1 MFPTNNGMRRVKSAF
16 AALARFTAG
25 HRLGASLTIVTLLL
39 AGSIVP
45 LVGQSS
51 RERGEGKYEHDSAEQ
66 IRKRSE
72 WFFHQRAFPLGH
84 IPAGARMKAFQQME
98 QMRRTKGVF
107 MNRFAAAASEWSIG
121 QSITPNAST
130 WTSIG
135 PEPTA
140 SSFFGNVSGRVT
152 ALAVDPCDSSGNT
165 IYAGAAQGG
174 VWKSTNGG
182 TNWTPLTDSQ
192 LSISSGSLAVDPVP
206 GDCTGGHTGAIY
218 YGTGEEN
225 FAFDSFYGAGVL
237 ISRDGGA
244 TWTKDNTFVN
254 VTSGT
259 PSVITPESA
268 TAAGPF
274 IGAISVD
281 PATSG
286 ASQVLLAAVQGI
298 SNQAHSGIWRSTD
311 GGADWTLIPATS
323 YSPALPA
330 QFDFGTGVAFD
341 PNDPTGNTAY
351 AALGIPFC
359 TGANNTCD
367 QSGSPELDNGVYK
380 STDGGITWTLLSSLD
395 TAVTNAGLAVSN
407 YGRIT
412 IAVGPSSNNLPTG
425 TELVVSIANI
435 APATSTN
442 AGSSADLLGIFKST
456 NGGQTFSPVT
466 TPAPFCNDQ
475 CFYDMAVAISPANAN
490 VIFLGGGPA
499 ATGKDANGNSV
510 SPVCGQFLSDQGI
523 STVIESADGGTS
535 WTDVSCDNASGT
547 FIHVDTHAFAFAP
560 GGTIYTGNDGG
571 VWSSANVISTSPGGQ
586 TWSNLNNSLSLTQ
599 FYPGNSIHPSNPEI
613 GFAGAQDNGMQMFTG
628 QLGWTDTNSCGDG
641 GWTAIDPSTPSTVY
655 TTCEA
660 IGQLGTLL
668 KNQEDGTGVQF
679 GANWIALDTP
689 AIDGDNTDFVPPLVL
704 DPTTPQNVY
713 FGTDRVWQ
721 STNGGL
727 SWTAISTTLPSLP
740 SSSGATC
747 GGGICVITTLAVA
760 PNSSNTIYVGADTGQ
775 IFDSTNATGAVPTFN
790 EIDQSN
796 MPGRTVTQIAV
807 GPTNSQIA
815 FATFS
820 GFSSCPASGS
830 TPACDGLGHVFMTL
844 NGGGAWTN
852 IDGNLPDTP
861 VNDIV
866 IDPNDLTEQT
876 LYVATDVGVFVTTT
890 GGTSWSELAT
900 GLPHV
905 ECTSLKLNNTARVL
919 RVGTHGRG
927 DWDLQLPGLPAS
939 ALTGISP
946 TSTTAGAAGFTLTL
960 NGVGLP
966 SNPTVNF
973 GSTALSSSGSGS
985 QITVTVPAAAVA
997 GSGVVPVSVVGA
1009 QNSLSFSVEGPV
1021 PTLSTI
1027 SPTTATATGS
1037 ITLTVTGTNFNPN
1050 SEVIWTPNSTGVNNG
1065 VSTALP
1071 QLPGGTSTSFSVTV
1085 PASLLTSSLA
1095 RTIPLAPGAPKPRG
1109 PGAFWLLAAFCA
1121 AILGILML
1129 AAVPHKRR
1137 LVFGTTLTTVLV
1149 LLLIGGCGGVGSSSN
1164 PPPLP
1169 PPPGNSVTV
1178 VVNAYNPA
1186 PGGGLSATAGKITVS
1201 Q

>member
-1 MFPTNNGMRRVKSAF
+1 VFPTNNGMHRVKSAF
-16 AALARFTAG
+16 AAIVRFAAG
-25 HRLGASLTIVTLLL
+25 HRLGASLTVIALLL

-45 LVGQSS
+45 LVGQSD
-51 RERGEGKYEHDSAEQ
+51 RERGEGKYEHDSAAQ
-66 IRKRSE
+66 IRKRAD

-84 IPAGARMKAFQQME
+84 IPAGARMKAFQQVE
-98 QMRRTKGVF
+98 QMRRTNGVF
-107 MNRFAAAASEWSIG
+107 MNRLAATASERSIR
-121 QSITPNAST
+121 QSITLNSST

-135 PEPTA
+135 PQPTA
-140 SSFFGNVSGRVT
+140 SGFFGPVSGRVT
-152 ALAVDPCDSSGNT
+152 ALAVDPCDSSGKT

-174 VWKSTNGG
+174 VWKSTDGG

-192 LSISSGSLAVDPVP
+192 LSISTGSLALDPVLT
-206 GDCTGGHTGAIY
+206 DCSGGHTGAIY

-259 PSVITPESA
+259 PSVITPQSA
-268 TAAGPF
+268 SAAGPF

-298 SNQAHSGIWRSTD
+298 STQAHSGIWRSTD
-311 GGADWTLIPATS
+311 GGADWTLTPATS

-341 PNDPTGNTAY
+341 PNDATGKTAY

-395 TAVTNAGLAVSN
+395 TAVTNAGLAVTD

-412 IAVGPSSNNLPTG
+412 IAVGPSPTANDPTH

-435 APATSTN
+435 A
-442 AGSSADLLGIFKST
+442 GSSSDLLGVFKST
-456 NGGQTFSPVT
+456 DGGNSFAIVNP
-466 TPAPFCNDQ
+466 PAFCDHQ
-475 CFYDMAVAISPANAN
+475 CFYDMAVGISPANAN

-499 ATGKDANGNSV
+499 ASGRDSNGNSV
-510 SPVCGQFLSDQGI
+510 SPQCGNFGQDQGI
-523 STVIESADGGTS
+523 STVIESIDGGQT
-535 WTDVSCDNASGT
+535 WADASCDNASGI

-560 GGTIYTGNDGG
+560 SGVVYTGNDGG
-571 VWSSANVISTSPGGQ
+571 VWGSANVISTPGGQ
-586 TWSNLNNSLSLTQ
+586 TWSDLNNSLSLTQ
-599 FYPGNSIHPSNPEI
+599 FYPGNSIHPSNPQI

-628 QLGWTDTNSCGDG
+628 QLGWSDTNSCGDG
-641 GWTAIDPSTPSTVY
+641 AWTAIDPSTPSTVY

-660 IGQLGTLL
+660 IGQIGTIL
-668 KNQEDGTGVQF
+668 KNQEDGTGAQF

-689 AIDGDNTDFVPPLVL
+689 AMDGDNTNFIPPMVV
-704 DPTTPQNVY
+704 DSFTPQNVY

-727 SWTAISTTLPSLP
+727 SWTAISPPLP
-740 SSSGATC
+740 SSTSFTC
-747 GGGICVITTLAVA
+747 GGGICVITTLSVA
-760 PNSSNTIYVGADTGQ
+760 PNDSNTIYIGADTGQ

-796 MPGRTVTQIAV
+796 MPGRTVTQVVASP
-807 GPTNSQIA
+807 GNAKIA

-820 GFSSCPASGS
+820 GFSSCSG
-830 TPACDGLGHVFMTL
+830 CDGLGHVFMTL

-866 IDPNDLTEQT
+866 VDPNDLTDAT
-876 LYVATDVGVFVTTT
+876 LYVATDVGVFETTT
-890 GGTSWSELAT
+890 SGASWSELAT

-927 DWDLQLPGLPAS
+927 DWDLQLPGLPS
-939 ALTGISP
+939 FALTGISP
-946 TSTTAGAAGFTLTL
+946 TSTPVNVGVAPLTVNGNGFTNTSVVNFNGTALATSFVSANQLTAIVPSSAVASSSVAPVTVV
-960 NGVGLP
+960 NGAST
-966 SNPTVNF
+966 SNPLNF
-973 GSTALSSSGSGS
+973 S
-985 QITVTVPAAAVA
+985 I
-997 GSGVVPVSVVGA
+997 
-1009 QNSLSFSVEGPV
+1009 EGPV

-1027 SPTTATATGS
+1027 SPTTATATAS
-1037 ITLTVTGTNFNPN
+1037 ITLTVTGANFNPN
-1050 SEVIWTPNSTGVNNG
+1050 SEVIWTPSSTGVNNG

-1095 RTIPLAPGAPKPRG
+1095 RTIPVGPGAPKSKG

-1121 AILGILML
+1121 AILGILMFV
-1129 AAVPHKRR
+1129 AVPRKRR

-1149 LLLIGGCGGVGSSSN
+1149 LLLIGGCGGGSN
-1164 PPPLP
+1164 NTTPPP
-1169 PPPGNSVTV
+1169 PPPGNSVNV

-1186 PGGGLSATAGKITVS
+1186 PGGGLSTATGTITVS

>member
-25 HRLGASLTIVTLLL
+25 HRMGASLTIVTLLL

-84 IPAGARMKAFQQME
+84 IPAGARMKAFQQVE

-107 MNRFAAAASEWSIG
+107 MNRFAAAASERSIG

-367 QSGSPELDNGVYK
+367 QSASPELDNGVYK

-412 IAVGPSSNNLPTG
+412 IAVGPSAAPNDPAK
-425 TELVVSIANI
+425 TELVISIANI
-435 APATSTN
+435 APATSTTP
-442 AGSSADLLGIFKST
+442 GSSADLLGIFKST
-456 NGGQTFSPVT
+456 DGGQTFAPIT
-466 TPAPFCNDQ
+466 TAAPFCNDQ
-475 CFYDMAVAISPANAN
+475 CFYDMAVGISPANAN

-499 ATGKDANGNSV
+499 ATGRDANGNSV
-510 SPVCGQFLSDQGI
+510 SPVCGQFLSDHGI

-535 WTDVSCDNASGT
+535 WTDVSCDSASGT

-560 GGTIYTGNDGG
+560 GGTVYTGNDGG

-599 FYPGNSIHPSNPEI
+599 FYPGNSIDPSNPQI

-660 IGQLGTLL
+660 IGQAGTLL

-790 EIDQSN
+790 EIDQPN
-796 MPGRTVTQIAV
+796 MPAPTANRLGRTVTQIAV

-830 TPACDGLGHVFMTL
+830 TPACDGLGHVFKTL
-844 NGGGAWTN
+844 NGGGLWTN

-866 IDPNDLTEQT
+866 IDPNDLTDAT

-890 GGTSWSELAT
+890 GGVSWSELAT

-905 ECTSLKLNNTARVL
+905 ECTSLKLNNTARLL

-997 GSGVVPVSVVGA
+997 
-1009 QNSLSFSVEGPV
+1009 
-1021 PTLSTI
+1021 
-1027 SPTTATATGS
+1027 
-1037 ITLTVTGTNFNPN
+1037 
-1050 SEVIWTPNSTGVNNG
+1050 
-1065 VSTALP
+1065 
-1071 QLPGGTSTSFSVTV
+1071 
-1085 PASLLTSSLA
+1085 
-1095 RTIPLAPGAPKPRG
+1095 
-1109 PGAFWLLAAFCA
+1109 
-1121 AILGILML
+1121 
-1129 AAVPHKRR
+1129 
-1137 LVFGTTLTTVLV
+1137 
-1149 LLLIGGCGGVGSSSN
+1149 
-1164 PPPLP
+1164 
-1169 PPPGNSVTV
+1169 
-1178 VVNAYNPA
+1178 
-1186 PGGGLSATAGKITVS
+1186 
-1201 Q
+1201 

>member
-16 AALARFTAG
+16 AAIARFAVD
-25 HRLGASLTIVTLLL
+25 HRLGASLTAVALLMV
-39 AGSIVP
+39 GSIVP
-45 LVGQSS
+45 LVGQSD
-51 RERGEGKYEHDSAEQ
+51 RDRGEGKYEHDSAEQ

-84 IPAGARMKAFQQME
+84 IPAGARLKAFQQVE

-107 MNRFAAAASEWSIG
+107 MKRFAAAASERSIG
-121 QSITPNAST
+121 PSIAPNTST

-135 PEPTA
+135 PQPTA
-140 SSFFGNVSGRVT
+140 SAFFGPVSGRVN
-152 ALAVDPCDSSGNT
+152 ALAVDPCDATGNT

-174 VWKSTNGG
+174 VWKSTSGG

-192 LSISSGSLAVDPVP
+192 LSISSGSLAVDPNL

-237 ISRDGGA
+237 ISHDGGVN
-244 TWTKDNTFVN
+244 WTKDNTFVN

-286 ASQVLLAAVQGI
+286 TSQVLLAAVQGI
-298 SNQAHSGIWRSTD
+298 STQAHSGIWRSTD

-341 PNDPTGNTAY
+341 PNDPTGRTAY

-380 STDGGITWTLLSSLD
+380 STDGGMTWTLLASLD
-395 TAVTNAGLAVSN
+395 TAVTNAGLAVAN

-412 IAVGPSSNNLPTG
+412 IAVGPSATLNDPAK
-425 TELVVSIANI
+425 TELVISIANI
-435 APATSTN
+435 APTTSTTP
-442 AGSSADLLGIFKST
+442 GSSADLLGIFKST
-456 NGGQTFSPVT
+456 DGGQTFAPIT

-475 CFYDMAVAISPANAN
+475 CFYDMAVGISPTNAN

-499 ATGKDANGNSV
+499 AVGRDSNGNSL
-510 SPVCGQFLSDQGI
+510 SSVCGQFLSDHGI
-523 STVIESADGGTS
+523 STVIRSTDGGQT
-535 WTDVSCDNASGT
+535 WADASCDNASGT

-560 GGTIYTGNDGG
+560 GGTVYTGNDGG
-571 VWSSANVISTSPGGQ
+571 VWSSANVISGGAGSQ

-599 FYPGNSIHPSNPEI
+599 FYPGNSIHPSNPQI

-628 QLGWTDTNSCGDG
+628 QPGWSDTNSCGDG

-660 IGQLGTLL
+660 IGQVGTLL

-689 AIDGDNTDFVPPLVL
+689 AIDKDNTDFVPPLVL

-727 SWTAISTTLPSLP
+727 SWTAISTILPSLP
-740 SSSGATC
+740 SSSRATC
-747 GGGICVITTLAVA
+747 GGGLCVITTLAVA
-760 PNSSNTIYVGADTGQ
+760 PNSSSTVYVGADTGQ

-790 EIDQSN
+790 EIDKSN
-796 MPGRTVTQIAV
+796 MPQRTVTQV
-807 GPTNSQIA
+807 SVSPTNSQIA

-820 GFSSCPASGS
+820 GFSSCSG
-830 TPACDGLGHVFMTL
+830 CDGLGHVFMTL
-844 NGGGAWTN
+844 NGGGAWTK

-861 VNDIV
+861 VNDV
-866 IDPNDLTEQT
+866 VVDPTPPNGVADST

-890 GGTSWSELAT
+890 GGVSWSELAS

-927 DWDLQLPGLPAS
+927 DWDLQLPGLPGS

-985 QITVTVPAAAVA
+985 QITVAVPAAAVT
-997 GSGVVPVSVVGA
+997 GSGVVLVSVAGA
-1009 QNSLSFSVEGPV
+1009 QNSLNFSIEGPV
-1021 PTLSTI
+1021 PILKSI
-1027 SPTTATATGS
+1027 SPPTAKTGAN
-1037 ITLTVTGTNFNPN
+1037 ITLTVNGSNFNSS
-1050 SEVIWTPNSTGVNNG
+1050 SEVVWTPSSGSGVNVG
-1065 VSTALP
+1065 ISTVLP
-1071 QLPGGTSTSFSVTV
+1071 QLPGGTSTSFTVTV

-1095 RTIPLAPGAPKPRG
+1095 RTIPVVPGAPKPKG
-1109 PGAFWLLAAFCA
+1109 PGAFWLLAAFCT

-1129 AAVPHKRR
+1129 AAVPRKRR
-1137 LVFGTTLTTVLV
+1137 LVFGTTLTTVLI
-1149 LLLIGGCGGVGSSSN
+1149 LLLIGGCSGVGSSNN
-1164 PPPLP
+1164 PPPP
-1169 PPPGNSVTV
+1169 PPPGNSVKV
-1178 VVNAYNPA
+1178 GVNAYNPA
-1186 PGGGLSATAGKITVS
+1186 PGGGISAATGTITVS

>member
-1 MFPTNNGMRRVKSAF
+1 MARSGLQPRKHGREIATENLRFDPLRRKSVFPTNNGMRRVKSAF
-16 AALARFTAG
+16 AAIARFAVN
-25 HRLGASLTIVTLLL
+25 HRMGASLTAVALLL
-39 AGSIVP
+39 VGSIAP
-45 LVGQSS
+45 LVGQSN
-51 RERGEGKYEHDSAEQ
+51 RDRGEGKYEHDSAEQ

-72 WFFHQRAFPLGH
+72 WFFHQRAYPLGY
-84 IPAGARMKAFQQME
+84 IPAEARVKAFQQVE

-107 MNRFAAAASEWSIG
+107 MKRFAAAASEQSIG

-130 WTSIG
+130 CTSIG
-135 PEPTA
+135 PQPTA
-140 SSFFGNVSGRVT
+140 SAFFGPVSGRVN
-152 ALAVDPCDSSGNT
+152 ALAIDPCDASGNT

-174 VWKSTNGG
+174 VWKSTNAGA
-182 TNWTPLTDSQ
+182 NWTPLTDRQ
-192 LSISSGSLAVDPVP
+192 LSISSGSLALDPVLS
-206 GDCTGGHTGAIY
+206 DCSGGHTGAIY

-244 TWTKDNTFVN
+244 IWTKDNTFVN

-259 PSVITPESA
+259 PSVITPQSA
-268 TAAGPF
+268 SAAGPF
-274 IGAISVD
+274 IGSISVD
-281 PATSG
+281 RATSG
-286 ASQVLLAAVQGI
+286 TSQVLLAAVQGI
-298 SNQAHSGIWRSTD
+298 STQAHSGIWRSTD
-311 GGADWTLIPATS
+311 GGADWTRVFPTTS
-323 YSPALPA
+323 SPVP
-330 QFDFGTGVAFD
+330 FDFGTGVAFD
-341 PNDPTGNTAY
+341 PNDSTGNTAY

-359 TGANNTCD
+359 ASSTCGAAGNE
-367 QSGSPELDNGVYK
+367 ELDNGVYK
-380 STDGGITWTLLSSLD
+380 STDGGQTWTLLSSLD
-395 TAVTNAGLAVSN
+395 TAVTNVGLAVAD

-412 IAVGPSSNNLPTG
+412 IAVGPSPTANDPTH

-435 APATSTN
+435 AA
-442 AGSSADLLGIFKST
+442 SSSDLLGVFKST
-456 NGGQTFSPVT
+456 DGGQTFAQVT
-466 TPAPFCNDQ
+466 APAFCNHQ
-475 CFYDMAVAISPANAN
+475 CFYDMAVGISPANAN
-490 VIFLGGGPA
+490 VIFLGGGPSA
-499 ATGKDANGNSV
+499 EGSISGGSISQPCGNIPAN
-510 SPVCGQFLSDQGI
+510 QGI
-523 STVIESADGGTS
+523 SAVIESTDGGTS
-535 WTDVSCDNASGT
+535 WSDVSCDNSSGT
-547 FIHVDTHAFAFAP
+547 FIHVDTHAFAFGP
-560 GGTIYTGNDGG
+560 SNKFFIGNDGG
-571 VWSSANVISTSPGGQ
+571 VWRSTNV
-586 TWSNLNNSLSLTQ
+586 NNTLSLTQ
-599 FYPGNSIHPSNPEI
+599 FYPGNSIHPSNPQI
-613 GFAGAQDNGMQMFTG
+613 GFAGAQDNGMQMFNG
-628 QLGWTDTNSCGDG
+628 QLNWTDTASCGDG
-641 GWTAIDPSTPSTVY
+641 AWTAIDPSTPSTVY

-660 IGQLGTLL
+660 IGQVGTLL

-689 AIDGDNTDFVPPLVL
+689 AIDGDNTNFVPPLVL

-727 SWTAISTTLPSLP
+727 SWTAISTPLPSLP

-747 GGGICVITTLAVA
+747 GGGICVITTLSVA
-760 PNSSNTIYVGADTGQ
+760 PNSSSTVYVGADTGQ
-775 IFDSTNATGAVPTFN
+775 IFDSTNATGTVPTFN
-790 EIDQSN
+790 EIDKSN

-807 GPTNSQIA
+807 GPTNPQIA

-820 GFSSCPASGS
+820 GFSTCSG
-830 TPACDGLGHVFMTL
+830 CDNLGHTFKTL
-844 NGGGAWTN
+844 DGGGAWTN

-876 LYVATDVGVFVTTT
+876 LYVATDVGIFVTTT
-890 GGTSWSELAT
+890 GGTSWYELAT

-927 DWDLQLPGLPAS
+927 DWDLQLPFPAGTTS

-946 TSTTAGAAGFTLTL
+946 TSTTAGSAGFTLTL

-973 GSTALSSSGSGS
+973 GTTALSSSGSGT
-985 QITVTVPAAAVA
+985 QITVAVPAAAVA
-997 GSGVVPVSVVGA
+997 GSGVVPVSVAGA
-1009 QNSLSFSVEGPV
+1009 QNSLNFSIEGPV

-1027 SPTTATATGS
+1027 SPTTATASAS
-1037 ITLTVTGTNFNPN
+1037 ITLTVTGTNFNSN

-1095 RTIPLAPGAPKPRG
+1095 RTIPVVPGAPTPKG

-1129 AAVPHKRR
+1129 AAVPRKRR

-1149 LLLIGGCGGVGSSSN
+1149 LLLIGGCGGVGGSSN

>member
-107 MNRFAAAASEWSIG
+107 MNRFAAAASERSIG

-1129 AAVPHKRR
+1129 AAVPRKRR